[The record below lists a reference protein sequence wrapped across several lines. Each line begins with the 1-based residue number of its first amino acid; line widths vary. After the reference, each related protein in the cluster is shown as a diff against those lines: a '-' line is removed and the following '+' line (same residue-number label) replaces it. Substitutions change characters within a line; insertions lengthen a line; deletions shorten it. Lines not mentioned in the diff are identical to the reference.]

1 MKIKK
6 YVLLLIVVILALTS
20 GCAKPKPAGLS
31 DDQLTAVTENALR
44 GLDANDFTQFTRDFS
59 DQMNAAFSQE
69 QFTSLRSMLQTA
81 SGQFVSVDKPTNL
94 TNNGGYAL
102 YRFPA
107 KYERET
113 VYVTLSFLV
122 GGEKVEGLW
131 VDSSNLRNL
140 PKQ

>member
-1 MKIKK
+1 MKSKTLFLILT
-6 YVLLLIVVILALTS
+6 VLVLALAS
-20 GCAKPKPAGLS
+20 GCAKPEPAGLS
-31 DDQLTAVTENALR
+31 EDQLIAVTENALR
-44 GLDANDFTQFTRDFS
+44 GLEANDFTQFTKDFS
-59 DQMNAAFSQE
+59 EQMKAAFTQE
-69 QFTSLRSMLQTA
+69 QFTSLRTMLQTA
-81 SGQFVSVDKPTNL
+81 SGQFVSVDKPNSL

-140 PKQ
+140 PK